1 MNKETRYPPRTPI
14 APYKTERYQYD
25 TVGAK
30 GHTVVYRDVETMGD
44 SDIDLEQYFAD
55 MDEVLPQ
62 PEKGYNRITLQD
74 IVDAAPPGAKLSDI
88 RLHVSYPRMGEYLDV
103 RFVHQERDLAEEERV
118 FQLDLEKYNKEYL
131 EYEAEMVQYE
141 ADLVSFEE
149 WRRAEKVKEL
159 ESQLNA
165 LKK

>member
-1 MNKETRYPPRTPI
+1 MSETRYPPRTPI

-30 GHTVVYRDVETMGD
+30 GHTVVYRDVEAMGD
-44 SDIDLEQYFAD
+44 FDLDLEEYFAD

-88 RLHVSYPRMGEYLDV
+88 KLNVSYPRMGEYLDV
-103 RFVHQERDLAEEERV
+103 RFIHQERDLAEEERV
-118 FQLDLEKYNKEYL
+118 YQLDLDKYHKDYL
-131 EYEAEMVQYE
+131 KYEAEMLQYKI
-141 ADLVSFEE
+141 DLLAFEE
-149 WRRAEKVKEL
+149 WQRAEKVKAL
-159 ESQLNA
+159 ETQLSA